1 MWKDGTSHA
10 SKKVLSSLS
19 CCATMGNTLW
29 FRITTGSVA
38 AVKAELFT
46 MRFTEESGRY
56 SVVTCKNRRSPVR
69 RFLQYTTFSSFVGFV
84 TCL

>member
-1 MWKDGTSHA
+1 MEKEVA
-10 SKKVLSSLS
+10 EVRKKVESVSSE
-19 CCATMGNTLW
+19 GEEK
-29 FRITTGSVA
+29 RIA